1 MRLALKT
8 ARKTALIG
16 GALLAMAAC
25 AAPSDR
31 YGEAQAE
38 AARGAQSAPAAT
50 GVTVS
55 GTARIGVTRTI
66 N

>member
-1 MRLALKT
+1 MRLTLRT
-8 ARKTALIG
+8 TLIG
-16 GALLAMAAC
+16 GALLAIAAC

-38 AARGAQSAPAAT
+38 AARGAQAAPAET
-50 GVTVS
+50 GVSVS

>member
-1 MRLALKT
+1 MRTGLKIT
-8 ARKTALIG
+8 LIG

-31 YGEAQAE
+31 YFQAQD
-38 AARGAQSAPAAT
+38 AARGTQTAPDQT

-55 GTARIGVTRTI
+55 GSARVGITRTI

>member
-1 MRLALKT
+1 MRLTLRT
-8 ARKTALIG
+8 TLIG

-31 YGEAQAE
+31 YGEAQAG
-38 AARGAQSAPAAT
+38 AARGAQTAPAET
-50 GVTVS
+50 GVSVS

>member
-1 MRLALKT
+1 MRLTLKT
-8 ARKTALIG
+8 GLMG

-31 YGEAQAE
+31 YGQAQAD
-38 AARGAQSAPAAT
+38 AARGAQTVPDQT
-50 GVTVS
+50 GVTVTGS
-55 GTARIGVTRTI
+55 ARVGVTRTI

>member
-1 MRLALKT
+1 MRLTLRT
-8 ARKTALIG
+8 TLIG

-38 AARGAQSAPAAT
+38 AARGAQTAPTET
-50 GVTVS
+50 GVSVS

>member
-1 MRLALKT
+1 MRLTLRT
-8 ARKTALIG
+8 TLIG

-38 AARGAQSAPAAT
+38 AARGAQTAPAET
-50 GVTVS
+50 GVSVS